1 LGGWFKGQA
10 GEDAWGGRDGP
21 GSGPGGDRRRGLAS
35 VGDGPGAGQP
45 AGRAAPGWAVTGVR
59 RGAVSWARPCGTGAS
74 ARTCPVWR
82 QAVCGCAAGC
92 AVGLDDGAVG

>member
-1 LGGWFKGQA
+1 MRGGAGTGQA
-10 GEDAWGGRDGP
+10 QARVVIGAAAWQVPATGPVP
-21 GSGPGGDRRRGLAS
+21 GSL
-35 VGDGPGAGQP
+35 
-45 AGRAAPGWAVTGVR
+45 RAAPGWAVTGVR

-82 QAVCGCAAGC
+82 QAVCGCAACC